1 MNPEDFSR
9 QDLWETASPPLLG
22 AILAVLAL
30 TWILSWKARNRFTA
44 ARWPLTLLGLVLITA
59 SFWTFFQLLSHW
71 FALATSWPLLVL
83 ALVGGFAWEM
93 IALIYQFER
102 DLVSR
107 RVGRLLVSLRLAALA
122 TLIIILLQPV
132 RSFLEDREINRE
144 VAILIDNSES
154 MHLSDQR
161 LSPSEMFD
169 RVSLFGG
176 DESLPAKR
184 PPLREIQG
192 RAERLDE
199 TITAE
204 RSSIESSPS
213 SASFVE
219 SRAELLPE
227 ILARWDSGIDEIS
240 KLVETAGSMGVSLEW
255 SPVASDS
262 LDLSNP
268 DAYIEFF
275 GSAADTLDRLLRSLD
290 PAITQSDAA
299 LYESLLE
306 PEKKAVE
313 EISRKP
319 RVRIARQS
327 LNFPLKTVEGTTTT
341 LLESLGD
348 RYNLRFHRF
357 NRDVVTMVSPDEWGD
372 EDQVSQRAQTDLTGA
387 LEHILENSSPE
398 TLAGILLLSDGRH
411 NAAELPEDSLRQ
423 LAIQN
428 SPLCAV
434 PIGGERGPVDI
445 SILGLEAPESI
456 YLDDRVVVRC
466 TAKMN
471 DMLNREITAKLISN
485 GKTVQEQKVKVTDVD
500 YRVELRFV
508 DTPEDKG
515 IIDYQVALDIDE
527 REIFKNNNHWDFKVA
542 VTDDRTNVLLVDGL
556 PRWEFRYLRN
566 LFYGRDKS
574 VHLQYVLLNPDTI
587 TGMKRPAPVSA
598 SARRRFGDAEATV
611 LPESNEEWQLF
622 DVIILGDI
630 PPNRLSRRD
639 WMAIQEAVTRRGAL
653 LVCVAGPRFMPH
665 HFRNDI
671 IKDLLPVTY
680 RESNQPILASP
691 EPAYQIAL
699 TSAGRVHPITSQ
711 SSSRALNI
719 ERWASFPEL
728 RWRWQAESIKESAEV
743 LAFAESLDLSDEGNA
758 PGGSPESVEAAL
770 RKLASEKEWQKQNA
784 LITTIRSGLGKV
796 VMLNFDRTWR
806 FRYGV
811 GDTYHHRFW
820 GQLTRWGAGPNLRS
834 GNEQIRLGT
843 DRISYTSN
851 DPIEVT
857 AKILDDRRQ
866 PVTGATVRAR
876 ILDGD
881 TRLST
886 QQLKY
891 RENSS
896 GIYEGVFTPLATE
909 GDYEIEIEVEGAGDG
924 TSTVRTEFLV
934 VTARNPVEL
943 AELTADRDFLNRATT
958 LTNGRVAEIWAL
970 DSLLDAFGSP
980 KETLT
985 ERRDIPLW
993 DTWPI
998 LLLFLLL
1005 LTSEWVVRR
1014 KSGLV

>member
-9 QDLWETASPPLLG
+9 QDLWETASPSLLG
-22 AILAVLAL
+22 AILAAL
-30 TWILSWKARNRFTA
+30 VVTWILSWKTRNRFSA
-44 ARWPLTLLGLVLITA
+44 PRWPLTLVGLAVITS
-59 SFWTFFQLLSHW
+59 SFWILFQLLSHW

-83 ALVGGFAWEM
+83 SLIGGLAWEM
-93 IALIYQFER
+93 IVLIYRFER
-102 DLVSR
+102 ELVSR
-107 RVGRLLVSLRLAALA
+107 RTGRILVLLRLGALT

-144 VAILIDNSES
+144 VAVLIDNSES

-176 DESLPAKR
+176 DDSLPAKR
-184 PPLREIQG
+184 PPLREIQAQ
-192 RAERLDE
+192 AERLDKIISE
-199 TITAE
+199 E
-204 RSSIESSPS
+204 RNAIESSPS

-219 SRAELLPE
+219 SRAELLPD

-240 KLVETAGSMGVSLEW
+240 KLVEDAGNMGVSLEW
-255 SPVASDS
+255 SPTASES
-262 LDLSNP
+262 LEITDP
-268 DAYIEFF
+268 DAYVEFF
-275 GSAADTLDRLLRSLD
+275 GTSADSLDRLLLSLD
-290 PAITQSDAA
+290 QAITQSDAT
-299 LYESLLE
+299 LYKSLLE
-306 PEKKAVE
+306 PEKKTVQ

-319 RVRIARQS
+319 RVELALQS
-327 LNFPLKTVEGTTTT
+327 LKLPLKTEDGGTTT

-357 NRDVVTMVSPDEWGD
+357 NRDVTSMVSPEDWGD
-372 EDQVSQRAQTDLTGA
+372 EDHVSQKAQTDLTGA

-434 PIGGERGPVDI
+434 PIGGEKGPVDI

-471 DMLNREITAKLISN
+471 GMLNREITAKLISN
-485 GKTVQEQKVKVTDVD
+485 GETVQEQRINVTDVD

-515 IIDYQVALDIDE
+515 IIDYQVAFDIDE
-527 REIFKNNNHWDFKVA
+527 REIFKNNNSWDFKVA

-587 TGMKRPAPVSA
+587 TGLKRPASVSA
-598 SARRRFGDAEATV
+598 SARRRFGDAEATE
-611 LPESNEEWQLF
+611 LPENNEEWQLF

-680 RESNQPILASP
+680 RESNEAILASP
-691 EPAYQIAL
+691 EPAYRIAL

-719 ERWASFPEL
+719 ERWASFPDL
-728 RWRWQAESIKESAEV
+728 RWRWQSESIKESAEV
-743 LAFAESLDLSDEGNA
+743 LAYAESLALSTEGNP
-758 PGGSPESVEAAL
+758 PGASPESVEAAL
-770 RKLASEKEWQKQNA
+770 RKLASEKELQKQNA

-834 GNEQIRLGT
+834 GSEEIRLGT

-866 PVTGATVRAR
+866 PVTEATVRAHV
-876 ILDGD
+876 IKED
-881 TRLST
+881 TRLSS

-896 GIYEGVFTPLATE
+896 GIYEGSFTPIATE
-909 GDYEIEIEVEGAGDG
+909 GDYQIEIEVEGAGDG
-924 TSTVRTEFLV
+924 TKTVSTEFLV

-970 DSLLDAFGSP
+970 DSLLDAFGAP

-985 ERRDIPLW
+985 ERRDITLW

-998 LLLFLLL
+998 LILFLLL